1 MTIRPFMFGQSPPPI
16 TTTTDASGFYRVELQ
31 AMRDTVGGVGSVL
44 AEQPGHEN
52 HWRYLG
58 PSIPQEIT
66 QNFHLYHV
74 KRIAPGERV
83 SVIVRPDDTACG
95 FDGEWV
101 CRTVR
106 ITASQA
112 GTLRVTLVS
121 HSPRDETGLE
131 VYERVPAGV
140 PTRRRCCSAEV
151 FLDVGAGAEVVANMM
166 VWWTTTVSHSFTLN
180 TSLVH
185 E

>member
-1 MTIRPFMFGQSPPPI
+1 MFGQSPPPI
-16 TTTTDASGFYRVELQ
+16 TTTTDAAGFYRVELE
-31 AMRDTVGGVGSVL
+31 AMRDTVGGMGSAR
-44 AEQPGHEN
+44 AEQPGHES

-58 PSIPQEIT
+58 PAFPQEIT
-66 QNFHLYHV
+66 QDFHLYRL

-83 SVIVRPDDTACG
+83 AVIVRPDDTSCG

-112 GTLRVTLVS
+112 GTLRVTLAGS
-121 HSPRDETGLE
+121 SPQDQTGLE
-131 VYERVPAGV
+131 VYERVDAGV
-140 PTRRRCCSAEV
+140 PFRRRCCSSEV
-151 FLDVGAGAEVVANMM
+151 SLEVGAGAEVVANIL
-166 VWWTTTVSHSFTLN
+166 VWWTTRVSHSFTLD
-180 TSLVH
+180 TSLVR